1 MDMRLIQFAAL
12 ALPLV
17 LLAPAC
23 EQEQTERTRE
33 MVDDAARK
41 AEQGADQARQGV
53 EQGLS
58 QARDGVEQGMA
69 QARDGVEQGMAQ
81 AREGVAQARE
91 RYAVDDRLEEARQR
105 LSASMDDAAASFNEL
120 ADAGRSQA
128 EDLSASF
135 EAKSKASFEGAA
147 EAIRCEPEPKVK
159 ATTRCS
165 IGQELL
171 AKLGT
176 QPKLLARELMLLPK
190 RGKTGSGLELVR
202 LHPEGIP
209 ALLGFH
215 RNDILLE
222 INGVSL
228 GSLDAIRSVDEALQG
243 KSEAELVFEREG
255 KRKTVVIEPER

>member
-1 MDMRLIQFAAL
+1 MDLRPLPSAAL
-12 ALPLV
+12 VLAFV

-23 EQEQTERTRE
+23 EQDQSERTRE

-41 AEQGADQARQGV
+41 VEQGADQARQGV
-53 EQGLS
+53 EQG
-58 QARDGVEQGMA
+58 MA
-69 QARDGVEQGMAQ
+69 QAREGVEQGMAQ

-91 RYAVDDRLEEARQR
+91 R
-105 LSASMDDAAASFNEL
+105 LSASMDETAASFTEL

-135 EAKSKASFEGAA
+135 EAKSRASFEGAA
-147 EAIRCEPEPKVK
+147 EAISCEAEPKVK

-165 IGQELL
+165 IGEELL
-171 AKLGT
+171 ARLGS

-209 ALLGFH
+209 ALLGFL

-222 INGVSL
+222 LNGVAL

-243 KSEAELVFEREG
+243 KSEAELVFERAG
-255 KRKTVVIEPER
+255 KRQTVVIEPER